1 MDRVAASVKPLA
13 DLSLLLQRNSCS
25 TTRSAGLHCAA
36 QNGLVT
42 SGASQAPGNRRR
54 AGPQPW
60 EVAVYVRDMEFTD
73 SPWPQQSQRFA
84 AGLFASVSRLSH
96 MINEFERAL
105 RGTLPA
111 DARDLCARIRSA
123 RKPLDLWDL
132 RSDVHDLVR
141 KAFDPWEARVR
152 LDDLNCLF
160 DPPRSRGVLS
170 AG

>member
-1 MDRVAASVKPLA
+1 
-13 DLSLLLQRNSCS
+13 
-25 TTRSAGLHCAA
+25 
-36 QNGLVT
+36 
-42 SGASQAPGNRRR
+42 
-54 AGPQPW
+54 
-60 EVAVYVRDMEFTD
+60 VYVRDMEFTD
-73 SPWPQQSQRFA
+73 SLWPQQSQRFA

-123 RKPLDLWDL
+123 RTPLDLWDL
-132 RSDVHDLVR
+132 RIDVHDLVR
-141 KAFDPWEARVR
+141 KAFDPWEARMR
-152 LDDLNCLF
+152 LADLNCLF